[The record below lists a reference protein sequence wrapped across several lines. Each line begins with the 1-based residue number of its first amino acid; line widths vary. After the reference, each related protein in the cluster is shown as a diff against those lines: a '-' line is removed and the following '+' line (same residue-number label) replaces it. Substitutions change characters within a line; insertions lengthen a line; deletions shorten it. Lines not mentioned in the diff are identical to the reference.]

1 MFTVTVI
8 PDLLPDV
15 PGNTCW
21 CSVGTNPTPCSRRGT
36 RWMACSTAHNTN
48 FFQVA
53 GVSLE
58 EFNASHR
65 HGAGR
70 IAPPI
75 RPREKRGGD
84 GACFWASPTQ
94 GQTGLAIEKTLFTA
108 RPILCDGAPCDPKL
122 KPKRKPKDIC
132 VTAICM
138 PIGPKVIPKILGPD
152 ALHWR
157 IKPDGSMAQFIGKT
171 QLSNSAKTNNV
182 IPLDARAEQIS
193 GLPIVGLK
201 RDSGSNAAQ
210 YWARVK

>member
-1 MFTVTVI
+1 M
-8 PDLLPDV
+8 
-15 PGNTCW
+15 
-21 CSVGTNPTPCSRRGT
+21 
-36 RWMACSTAHNTN
+36 
-48 FFQVA
+48 
-53 GVSLE
+53 
-58 EFNASHR
+58 
-65 HGAGR
+65 
-70 IAPPI
+70 
-75 RPREKRGGD
+75 RPE
-84 GACFWASPTQ
+84 AETQ
-94 GQTGLAIEKTLFTA
+94 
-108 RPILCDGAPCDPKL
+108 
-122 KPKRKPKDIC
+122 RKPKDIC

-210 YWARVK
+210 YWVKVK